1 MNEMNQLSCF
11 TEYNSSFENDLTP
24 EKKIENFYRTL
35 YGDLTRDEIRSLR
48 NEHSEKNRIRL
59 EKGKKAAMA
68 TLRRVNRPVRRDDML
83 ATMDVSIMS
92 RLSAYEATPAP
103 DTALMLIATIICK
116 NILIDGPLHENE

>member
-1 MNEMNQLSCF
+1 MSNTFCI
-11 TEYNSSFENDLTP
+11 SFDPSVDNNRDPDMMINDFFQKMYGGLTP
-24 EKKIENFYRTL
+24 K
-35 YGDLTRDEIRSLR
+35 EI
-48 NEHSEKNRIRL
+48 
-59 EKGKKAAMA
+59 A
-68 TLRRVNRPVRRDDML
+68 TLRAENNERNRKQLEKSKKEAMAMLRKMNRPVRRDDML